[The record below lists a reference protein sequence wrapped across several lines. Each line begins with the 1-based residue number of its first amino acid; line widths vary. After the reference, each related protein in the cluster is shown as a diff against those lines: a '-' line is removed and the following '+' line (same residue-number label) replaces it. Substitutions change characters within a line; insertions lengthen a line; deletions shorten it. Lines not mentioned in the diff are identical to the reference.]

1 MNGNNAIHLNDSHI
15 KTVGITRKWIG
26 KIALL
31 VGFCEFFF
39 SNGIPLTLFR
49 LFKVMLSLLLI
60 TLGLT
65 FVTVIGIPVG
75 KSLTLFVFGMPIH
88 GSYECAGLIWC
99 KGRRKLSGGG
109 SHRSAPQPTA
119 KLCSQ

>member
-15 KTVGITRKWIG
+15 KTGYYKKMDRENSFV
-26 KIALL
+26 

-99 KGRRKLSGGG
+99 KGGRKLSGGG

>member
-15 KTVGITRKWIG
+15 KTVGITRKRIG

-88 GSYECAGLIWC
+88 GSYECAGLII
-99 KGRRKLSGGG
+99 KGGRKLSGGG

-119 KLCSQ
+119 KLWSQ